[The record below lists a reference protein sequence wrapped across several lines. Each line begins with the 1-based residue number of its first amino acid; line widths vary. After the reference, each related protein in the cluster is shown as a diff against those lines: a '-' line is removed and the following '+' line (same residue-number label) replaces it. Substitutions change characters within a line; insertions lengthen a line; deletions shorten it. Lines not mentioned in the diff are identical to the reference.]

1 MDADAIA
8 RRLRELEEEN
18 LLLEEE
24 NLRLRGLLAEH
35 GIAFEGCVRE
45 GYLAALQSTQS
56 PLSSQSSTSPQ
67 SPQPAHVDLSLQ
79 EKVELFQSI
88 FKGRE
93 DVFAKRWSRDATKQ
107 SGYQPVCE
115 REWDRVLCDKR
126 RFKCSECPNRQ
137 FAPLSY

>member
-8 RRLRELEEEN
+8 RRLRE
-18 LLLEEE
+18 LEEE

-45 GYLAALQSTQS
+45 GNLAALQPALS

-67 SPQPAHVDLSLQ
+67 SAHVGLSLQ

-93 DVFAKRWSRDATKQ
+93 DVFAKRWYSDEV
-107 SGYQPVCE
+107 G
-115 REWDRVLCDKR
+115 
-126 RFKCSECPNRQ
+126 
-137 FAPLSY
+137 LSAGVRT